1 MREAYTIARK
11 ASHWQQWRPILLA
24 IGVVVVVAAVA
35 SGFTALVVYR
45 YGGTLFGPTILVF
58 GAVIASAASAFAA
71 AVAVRWS
78 LRRFNRREI
87 RLAMHTLGYELCTQ
101 CGYWLKGLG
110 EEVSKCPECG
120 GRREGRGTGDE

>member
-71 AVAVRWS
+71 AVAVQ
-78 LRRFNRREI
+78 FNTENTE
-87 RLAMHTLGYELCTQ
+87 TLSE
-101 CGYWLKGLG
+101 
-110 EEVSKCPECG
+110 
-120 GRREGRGTGDE
+120 D